1 MGKYGLK
8 RSLTGSTKLKSEEC
22 KGLPATGVMLKKK
35 KKKKKNRTCH
45 SKYLGQG
52 HKGDDA
58 T

>member
-35 KKKKKNRTCH
+35 KKKKKKQDV
-45 SKYLGQG
+45 SLQIPWPG
-52 HKGDDA
+52 A
-58 T
+58 